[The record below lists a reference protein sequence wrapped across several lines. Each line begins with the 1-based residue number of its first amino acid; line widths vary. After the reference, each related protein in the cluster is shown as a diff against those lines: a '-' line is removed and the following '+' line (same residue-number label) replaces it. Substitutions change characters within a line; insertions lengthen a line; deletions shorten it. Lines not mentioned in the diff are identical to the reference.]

1 MTPVGSVAFGT
12 YYNHPAFSTTVR
24 VSHVNAIGAL
34 FVLCFTEATIKL
46 HTLVHVSDQFSRD
59 IYNHQLSYVFFFV
72 PMSVQRKHQQTSADP
87 NIVDVL
93 DVSYLW

>member
-34 FVLCFTEATIKL
+34 FVLWFTDVTIKL
-46 HTLVHVSDQFSRD
+46 HTLIDMFHNFSRD
-59 IYNHQLSYVFFFV
+59 IYNQLSYVFSFV